1 MKNKIIKECL
11 KLKHYILIMTFGG
24 FAMTLNGYDRITGE
38 AFASRSEVIGENG
51 MVATS
56 HPLATQIGLDILKQ
70 GGTAVDAAIAA
81 NIALGLMEPTGNGI
95 GGDLF
100 AIVWDAKTKKLHGLN
115 ASGPAPKTISIDYFK
130 QRGLEKIPSYGPLPV
145 TVPGAVDGWVKLHEK
160 FGKLKFASLFEP
172 TIEYAIKGFPITETI
187 AYYLDR
193 SQKRF
198 ENYPNFNE
206 VWVKNGKMPQKG
218 EIFKNPQLANTLKI
232 IAENGRK
239 GFYEGPVAQT
249 MAEFIQS
256 QGGFLSYDDLAS
268 FHSEWTPPVSSNYR
282 GYDVWELP
290 PNGQGIAALQLLNIL
305 ENYDLKSMGLYSSEY
320 IHVFTEAKKIVF
332 ADRAK
337 YYADPHFA
345 NIPVAELISK
355 SYAKERAKLIDFDNA
370 SATDEPGVLKSG
382 DTIYLTVADKFGNM
396 VSLIQSNYRGMGSG
410 MMPPGLGFMLQD
422 RGELF
427 SLDQDHRNALLGGKR
442 PFHTI
447 IPAFVT
453 KDGEPFMSFGVM
465 GGATQPQAHAQIIIN
480 MIDFGLNLQEAG
492 DAPRIVHSGSS
503 QPTDEIMKDGGTL
516 SLESGFGK
524 VIEDELTAKGHT
536 IKYEK
541 GIFGG
546 YQAIMLKDGVYYGAS
561 ETRKDGQAAGY

>member
-1 MKNKIIKECL
+1 MMNKVIGF
-11 KLKHYILIMTFGG
+11 ILLLTMATTGS
-24 FAMTLNGYDRITGE
+24 GYDRITGE
-38 AFASRSEVIGENG
+38 KFASRSEVIGQNG

-100 AIVWDAKTKKLHGLN
+100 AIIWDTQSNKLHGLN
-115 ASGPAPKTISIDYFK
+115 ASGPAPMNLSIDYFE
-130 QRGLEKIPSYGPLPV
+130 QQGLKKIPAYGPLPV

-160 FGKLKFASLFEP
+160 FGKLKFKSLFEP
-172 TIEYAIKGFPITETI
+172 TIEYAEKGFPITETI
-187 AYYLDR
+187 AYYLDK

-198 ENYPNFNE
+198 ENYPNFSE
-206 VWVKNGKMPQKG
+206 VWIKNGRMPQKG
-218 EIFKNPQLANTLKI
+218 EIFKNPQLANTLRI
-232 IAENGRK
+232 IAEKGRA
-239 GFYEGPVAQT
+239 GFYEGKIAQT
-249 MAEFIQS
+249 MANFVQA
-256 QGGFLSYDDLAS
+256 QGGFLTYDDLAG
-268 FHSEWTPPVSSNYR
+268 FHSEWTQPVSSNYR

-290 PNGQGIAALQLLNIL
+290 PNGQGIAALQILNIL
-305 ENYDLKSMGLYSSEY
+305 ENYDLKKMGLFSSEY
-320 IHVFTEAKKIVF
+320 IHLFTEAKKIVF

-337 YYADPHFA
+337 YYADPNFS
-345 NIPVAELISK
+345 NIPVNELISK
-355 SYAKERAKLIDFDNA
+355 SYAKERAKLINLDKA
-370 SATDEPGVLKSG
+370 SKANDAGILKSG

-410 MMPPGLGFMLQD
+410 MMPTGLGFMLQD

-427 SLDQDHRNALLGGKR
+427 SLDKNHKNALEGGKR

-453 KDGEPFMSFGVM
+453 KDGKPFISFGVM

-503 QPTDEIMKDGGTL
+503 QPTGEVMTDGGSL
-516 SLESGFGK
+516 SIESGFGK
-524 VIEDELTAKGHT
+524 QIEQELSNKGHT
-536 IKYEK
+536 IKYQK
-541 GIFGG
+541 GVFGG
-546 YQAIMLKDGVYYGAS
+546 YQAIMFKDGVYYGAS

>member
-1 MKNKIIKECL
+1 MMNKAL
-11 KLKHYILIMTFGG
+11 GFILLLTMTTSGY
-24 FAMTLNGYDRITGE
+24 GYDRITGE
-38 AFASRSEVIGENG
+38 KFASRSEVIGQNG

-115 ASGPAPKTISIDYFK
+115 ASGPAPKNISIDYFK
-130 QRGLEKIPSYGPLPV
+130 QQGLTKIPSYGPLPV
-145 TVPGAVDGWVKLHEK
+145 TVPGAVDGWVKLHER

-218 EIFKNPQLANTLKI
+218 EIFKNPQLASTLKT
-232 IAENGRK
+232 IAENGRE
-239 GFYEGPVAQT
+239 GFYEGPIAQT
-249 MAEFIQS
+249 MVEFIQS
-256 QGGFLSYDDLAS
+256 QGGFLSYDDLAG

-290 PNGQGIAALQLLNIL
+290 PNGQGIAALQILNIL
-305 ENYDLKSMGLYSSEY
+305 ENYDLKTMGLYSSEY
-320 IHVFTEAKKIVF
+320 IHLFTEVKKIVF

-345 NIPVAELISK
+345 DIPVKELISK
-355 SYAKERAKLIDFDNA
+355 SYAKERAKLIDLNNV
-370 SATDEPGVLKSG
+370 SATDEPGILKSG
-382 DTIYLTVADKFGNM
+382 DTIYLTVADKYGNM

-427 SLDQDHRNALLGGKR
+427 SLDKNHRNALLGGKR

-453 KDGEPFMSFGVM
+453 KEGKPFMSFGVM

-480 MIDFGLNLQEAG
+480 MVDFGLNLQEAG

-503 QPTDEIMKDGGTL
+503 QPTDETMKDGGTL
-516 SLESGFGK
+516 SLETGFGEI
-524 VIEDELTAKGHT
+524 IEDELAAKGHT

-546 YQAIMLKDGVYYGAS
+546 YQAIMFKDGVYYGAS

>member
-1 MKNKIIKECL
+1 MMNKVIGF
-11 KLKHYILIMTFGG
+11 ILLLTMATTGS
-24 FAMTLNGYDRITGE
+24 GYDRITGE
-38 AFASRSEVIGENG
+38 KFASRSEVIGQNG

-100 AIVWDAKTKKLHGLN
+100 AIIWDAQSNKLHGLN
-115 ASGPAPKTISIDYFK
+115 ASGPAPMNLSIDYFE
-130 QRGLEKIPSYGPLPV
+130 QQGLKKIPAYGPLPV

-160 FGKLKFASLFEP
+160 FGKLKFKSLFEP
-172 TIEYAIKGFPITETI
+172 TIEYAEKGFPITETI
-187 AYYLDR
+187 AYYLDK

-198 ENYPNFNE
+198 ENYPNFSE
-206 VWVKNGKMPQKG
+206 VWIKNGRMPQKG
-218 EIFKNPQLANTLKI
+218 EIFKNPQLANTLRI
-232 IAENGRK
+232 IAEKGRA
-239 GFYEGPVAQT
+239 GFYEGEIAQT
-249 MAEFIQS
+249 MANFVQA
-256 QGGFLSYDDLAS
+256 QGGFLTYDDLAG
-268 FHSEWTPPVSSNYR
+268 FHSEWIQPVSSNYR

-290 PNGQGIAALQLLNIL
+290 PNGQGIAALQILNIL
-305 ENYDLKSMGLYSSEY
+305 ENYDLKKMGLFSSEY
-320 IHVFTEAKKIVF
+320 IHLFTEAKKIVF

-337 YYADPHFA
+337 YYADPNFS
-345 NIPVAELISK
+345 NIPVNELISK
-355 SYAKERAKLIDFDNA
+355 SYAKERAKLINLDKA
-370 SATDEPGVLKSG
+370 SKANDAGILKSG
-382 DTIYLTVADKFGNM
+382 DTIYLTAADKFGNM

-410 MMPPGLGFMLQD
+410 MMPTGLGFMLQD

-427 SLDQDHRNALLGGKR
+427 SLDKNHKNALEGGKR

-453 KDGEPFMSFGVM
+453 KDGKPFISFGVM

-503 QPTDEIMKDGGTL
+503 QPTGEVMTDGGSL
-516 SLESGFGK
+516 SIESGFGK
-524 VIEDELTAKGHT
+524 QIEQELSNKGHI
-536 IKYEK
+536 IKYQK
-541 GIFGG
+541 GVFGG
-546 YQAIMLKDGVYYGAS
+546 YQAIMFKDGVYYGAS